1 MSGDRISRA
10 LRSVHSSALANTSI
24 EVFEPA
30 ETYTAGEG
38 FSVSY
43 SDTSTASYDARVV
56 SPAARADRD
65 TGGTTAELDAV
76 VVVRDDTGQTWTDF
90 TAEREAPVE
99 FVDTADGARYA
110 VERVVDPHNGTLEL
124 EAVEV

>member
-43 SDTSTASYDARVV
+43 SDTPTASYDARVV

-99 FVDTADGARYA
+99 FVDPADGTRYA